1 MRQMFT
7 GRSSIAFACL
17 AGLAALMAACGASPV
32 IQQTGNGNPT
42 GGSQP
47 SGGGRSPNPGG
58 TQQPCTL
65 PVVTDQYEGFRIG
78 VPSGWT
84 LTRIGGSLVV
94 AKDASDT
101 TEADVVPALA
111 ASGLTASGF
120 YTQVTSGIE
129 KLVNGGSQSITF
141 SQTGT
146 ANGGVQATVSGQLNG
161 APISG
166 VATVTVQSLSTEHA
180 SQLLVFAGYWA
191 PSSQLGGE
199 QSTLAGIAACYQL
212 TRGQLLR
219 VFRDQQFTYALPP
232 GWSPK
237 EQFNILELNDGNDA
251 SANYFFLETLTPSQG
266 VTDAR
271 SLLQYLLSHVGIS
284 GVTALST
291 ASAPKSTTV
300 TGAVQ
305 QTLYEEFTGRLS
317 GAAVHG
323 LASSTAVTGGGNTT
337 GVVRLALTK
346 ADMWNA
352 LAGVVEQMAGG
363 IQHSFVQD
371 LGQIANVSRQWQ
383 NFDNQVAG
391 FDDALNGVDIALD
404 PSTGVPYEV
413 PYGDWDPNGP
423 GGPGYYL
430 PGESSPLQVVTP

>member
-1 MRQMFT
+1 MRQTFSH
-7 GRSSIAFACL
+7 RSSVAFTCI
-17 AGLAALMAACGASPV
+17 AGLAALMAACGGQQV
-32 IQQTGNGNPT
+32 IQPTGNGTPT

-47 SGGGRSPNPGG
+47 GGGGGGQNPGG

-65 PVVTDQYEGFRIG
+65 PIVTDQYEGFRIG

-84 LTRIGGSLVV
+84 LTRTRGSLVV
-94 AKDASDT
+94 AKDASGS
-101 TEADVVPALA
+101 TEADIVPALSA
-111 ASGLTASGF
+111 GGLTASSF

-129 KLVNGGSQSITF
+129 KLVDGNSQSITF

-146 ANGGVQATVSGQLNG
+146 AHGGVQATVGGDLNG

-166 VATVTVQSLSTEHA
+166 VATVTVQPLSTKHA
-180 SQLLVFAGYWA
+180 SHLLTFAGYWA
-191 PSSQLGGE
+191 PSSQLTGE
-199 QSTLAGIAACYQL
+199 RSTLAAIGSCYQL
-212 TRGQLLR
+212 TSGQLLR
-219 VFRDQQFTYALPP
+219 VYRDQQFTYALPP
-232 GWSPK
+232 NWTPS
-237 EQFNILELNDGNDA
+237 EQFNILELNDGKDA

-284 GVTALST
+284 AVTSIST
-291 ASAPKSTTV
+291 VSSPNSTTV

-305 QTLYEEFTGRLS
+305 QTLYEEFTGRLD

-346 ADMWNA
+346 TDLWNA

-430 PGESSPLQVVTP
+430 PGGSSPLRVVTP

>member
-1 MRQMFT
+1 M
-7 GRSSIAFACL
+7 
-17 AGLAALMAACGASPV
+17 
-32 IQQTGNGNPT
+32 
-42 GGSQP
+42 
-47 SGGGRSPNPGG
+47 
-58 TQQPCTL
+58 
-65 PVVTDQYEGFRIG
+65 
-78 VPSGWT
+78 PSGWS
-84 LTRIGGSLVV
+84 LTRTRGSLVV
-94 AKDASDT
+94 AKDASGS
-101 TEADVVPALA
+101 TEADIVPALSA
-111 ASGLTASGF
+111 GGLTASSF

-129 KLVNGGSQSITF
+129 NLVNGNAQSITF
-141 SQTGT
+141 SRTGT
-146 ANGGVQATVSGQLNG
+146 ANGGVQATVGGHLNG
-161 APISG
+161 TPISG
-166 VATVTVQSLSTEHA
+166 VATVTVQQLSTKHA
-180 SQLLVFAGYWA
+180 SQLLTFAGYWA
-191 PSSQLGGE
+191 PSSQLAGE
-199 QSTLAGIAACYQL
+199 QSTLAAIAACYQL
-212 TRGQLLR
+212 TPGRLLR
-219 VFRDQQFTYALPP
+219 VYRDQQFTYALPP
-232 GWSPK
+232 NWTPN
-237 EQFNILELNDGNDA
+237 EQFNILELNDGKDA

-284 GVTALST
+284 AVTSIST
-291 ASAPKSTTV
+291 VSSPNSTTV
-300 TGAVQ
+300 TGGVQ
-305 QTLYEEFTGRLS
+305 QTLYEEFTGRLG

-346 ADMWNA
+346 ADLWNA

-430 PGESSPLQVVTP
+430 PGGSSPLQVVTP